1 MVFLFPMKKVNRVRK
16 PHEFQS
22 LIKTGK
28 KLANHSFVLYYVPKK
43 EEQARV
49 GISLP
54 RKIGNA
60 VQRNKYKR
68 QLRMM
73 CQELVD
79 FSRAQKDLIIII
91 RFGYLEHDYRT
102 NKNNLEKLL
111 LKAKM

>member
-1 MVFLFPMKKVNRVRK
+1 MKKVNRVRK

-28 KLANHSFVLYYVPKK
+28 KLANHSFVLYYAPKK
-43 EEQARV
+43 EEQARI